1 MSNAEYQELV
11 AFLGRKFD
19 EVGRGFEAVDA
30 KIADTRR
37 HFDVVAER
45 MHSQVQLVA
54 EGITAV
60 GQRFDRFE
68 QKVEAEFV
76 ETRAMI
82 RVSYAQLERR
92 IQELETKYVTLNER
106 VGRLESRTA

>member
-1 MSNAEYQELV
+1 MSKAEYQELV

-19 EVGRGFEAVDA
+19 EVDRGFEAVDV

-45 MHSQVQLVA
+45 MQSQVQLVA
-54 EGITAV
+54 EEITAV
-60 GQRFDRFE
+60 GQRLDRFE

-76 ETRAMI
+76 ETR
-82 RVSYAQLERR
+82 Q
-92 IQELETKYVTLNER
+92 
-106 VGRLESRTA
+106 